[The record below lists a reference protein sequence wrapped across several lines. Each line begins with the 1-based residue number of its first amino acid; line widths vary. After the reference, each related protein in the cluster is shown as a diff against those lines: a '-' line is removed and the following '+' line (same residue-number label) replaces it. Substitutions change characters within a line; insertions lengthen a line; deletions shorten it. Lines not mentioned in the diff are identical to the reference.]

1 MSDAH
6 DVEEHEEGVRVTDRR
21 RIDPDTGEV
30 RAPAGAAG
38 AEGVAQEVEAE
49 ALAETAA
56 AADAQVAELT
66 ADLQRVA
73 AEYKNYRDRA
83 QREIADARQRGR
95 ADVVNELIATLDDLD
110 RAAEH
115 GDLTGA
121 VKALAD
127 NLDAALTRV
136 GVQRYGSA
144 DEVFDPEIHE
154 ALTHTT
160 GEGFDQPTVTTVYQP
175 GYRLGERIIRPA
187 RVAVTE

>member
-1 MSDAH
+1 MSDEH
-6 DVEEHEEGVRVTDRR
+6 DVEEQEGVRVTDRR

-38 AEGVAQEVEAE
+38 AEGVAAEAEAE

-73 AEYKNYRDRA
+73 AEYKNYRDRT

-127 NLDAALTRV
+127 NLDAALNRV

-144 DEVFDPEIHE
+144 DEAFDPEIHE